1 MPSTRGAAFAL
12 VLGAAATWLGLHVGF
27 PVRPSSA
34 GTDTV
39 EHPLIAA
46 ARKEPM
52 MTMGPARQGPALSAP
67 LASVLTAHKW
77 LNTPPLRP
85 EDLRG
90 KVVLVNFW
98 TFTCVNWLRT
108 FPYVRAWAE
117 KYKDRGLVVI
127 GVHTPEFNVE
137 KDFANVTR
145 AAASLGV
152 SYSVAI
158 DNDYAIWRAFD
169 NYAWPALYF
178 IDADGRVRHHVLG
191 EGHYDQS
198 ERWIQELLSEAGS
211 APVPGDLVTVS
222 PKGPEVAADEED
234 LASPETYVGYAKAR
248 GFTSSGGIRED
259 VPSLYPPGAM
269 LPLNS
274 WALAG
279 VWTVGGE
286 FATLN
291 DKSGAITYRFHAR
304 DVNLVLVPSAEGRAV
319 RFRVKND
326 GAPPGADHGT
336 DVDADWFGQRAG
348 AAPLS
353 AGAANA
359 TGRRSHLRDRIP
371 RSRRARLCLHVR
383 IEQSIDST
391 TGAVP

>member
-1 MPSTRGAAFAL
+1 MKSSTKSAAFAL
-12 VLGAAATWLGLHVGF
+12 VLGAAVVALGLIIGF
-27 PVRPSSA
+27 PMRSFSE
-34 GTDTV
+34 DSDMLK
-39 EHPLIAA
+39 HPLVAA

-52 MTMGPARQGPALSAP
+52 MTMGPSGQDPALSAP
-67 LASVLTAHKW
+67 LASVLTAQKW
-77 LNTPPLRP
+77 LNTQPLRP

-145 AAASLGV
+145 ASASLGV
-152 SYSVAI
+152 GYPVAI

-178 IDADGRVRHHVLG
+178 IGADGRVRHHVLG

-222 PKGPEVAADEED
+222 PKGPEVAADEQD
-234 LASPETYVGYAKAR
+234 LGSPETYVGYRQAR
-248 GFTSSGGIRED
+248 NFASRGGVRED
-259 VPSLYPPGAM
+259 APTLYRPLPM
-269 LPLNS
+269 LPLN
-274 WALAG
+274 WWNLAG
-279 VWTVGGE
+279 VWTIGGE
-286 FATLN
+286 FATLS
-291 DKSGAITYRFHAR
+291 DSHGSISYRFHAR
-304 DVNLVLVPSAEGRAV
+304 DVNLVLTAPEGHPV
-319 RFRVKND
+319 RFRVKID
-326 GAPPGADHGT
+326 GAPPAADHGV
-336 DVDADWFGQRAG
+336 DVDAEGAGSVQDPRLYQLIRQTRPVEDRTFEIEFLDPGVRAYVFTFG
-348 AAPLS
+348 
-353 AGAANA
+353 
-359 TGRRSHLRDRIP
+359 
-371 RSRRARLCLHVR
+371 
-383 IEQSIDST
+383 
-391 TGAVP
+391 